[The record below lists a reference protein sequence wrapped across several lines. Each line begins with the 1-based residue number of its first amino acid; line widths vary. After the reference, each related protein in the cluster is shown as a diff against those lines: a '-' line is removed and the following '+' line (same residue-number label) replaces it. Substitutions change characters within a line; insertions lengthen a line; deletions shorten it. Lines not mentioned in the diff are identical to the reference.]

1 MDAREYYISLID
13 YDSFKKV
20 ECIELLICMYL
31 GIRNTKIMLLNTK
44 N

>member
-1 MDAREYYISLID
+1 MSLIN
-13 YDSFKKV
+13 YGSFKKV
-20 ECIELLICMYL
+20 EYINLLICMYL